1 MGGFMAW
8 QVQDAKQRFS
18 ELLRSAHAEGPQI
31 ITRHGQEVAVVIDI
45 ADYWH
50 LKGDVTDF
58 KDYLRAGPGFDE
70 FELSRTTE
78 APREIDWTND
88 A

>member
-1 MGGFMAW
+1 
-8 QVQDAKQRFS
+8 
-18 ELLRSAHAEGPQI
+18 
-31 ITRHGQEVAVVIDI
+31 VAVVIDI

-70 FELSRTTE
+70 LELSRTTE
-78 APREIDWTND
+78 GPPEIDWTND

>member
-1 MGGFMAW
+1 MAW

-31 ITRHGQEVAVVIDI
+31 VTRHGQEVAVVVDI

-70 FELSRTTE
+70 LELSRKTE
-78 APREIDWTND
+78 VPRGIDWTSD

>member
-1 MGGFMAW
+1 MAW

-31 ITRHGQEVAVVIDI
+31 ITRHGQEVAVIIDI
-45 ADYWH
+45 SDYWH

-58 KDYLRAGPGFDE
+58 KDYLRAGSGFDE
-70 FELSRTTE
+70 LELSRTTE
-78 APREIDWTND
+78 GPRDTDWTND

>member
-1 MGGFMAW
+1 M
-8 QVQDAKQRFS
+8 
-18 ELLRSAHAEGPQI
+18 
-31 ITRHGQEVAVVIDI
+31 VIDI
-45 ADYWH
+45 AEYWH

-70 FELSRTTE
+70 LQLSGTTE
-78 APREIDWTND
+78 GPRDIDWTTD

>member
-1 MGGFMAW
+1 MWW

-70 FELSRTTE
+70 LDLSRTTE
-78 APREIDWTND
+78 GPRDTDWMAD

>member
-1 MGGFMAW
+1 MWW

-45 ADYWH
+45 AEYWH
-50 LKGDVTDF
+50 LKGDVADF
-58 KDYLRAGPGFDE
+58 KDYLRAGPD
-70 FELSRTTE
+70 LDDLDLARTTE
-78 APREIDWTND
+78 GPRDTGWAND